1 MHYTVFATKN
11 LVDDNPLYNTDC
23 HIGSEVK
30 IMFINLFRKECGD
43 YDRYWASVSTEK
55 YDAKKKKG
63 TGEYINAT
71 IPVRVVKDETDR
83 FDKVC
88 VKTSNKKIT
97 RARFEDCEGF
107 FEAVEPK
114 EGEPF
119 VRFVVTYLGN
129 ALND

>member
-1 MHYTVFATKN
+1 
-11 LVDDNPLYNTDC
+11 
-23 HIGSEVK
+23 
-30 IMFINLFRKECGD
+30 MFINLFKKDCGD
-43 YDRYWASVSTEK
+43 YDRYWASVSSEK

-71 IPVRVVKDETDR
+71 IPVRLVKDEASK
-83 FDKVC
+83 FEKSS

-97 RARFEDCEGF
+97 RGRFEDCEGF

-119 VRFVVTYLGN
+119 VRFVITDLGSPIK
-129 ALND
+129 DD